1 MKTVQLAIT
10 LATDQR
16 DQQLGLVVQARQA
29 SQFAQDQMLQLES
42 YAADTEARWSALA
55 RVRANA
61 ELMRH
66 NHHFMA
72 RLHQAMGLQRQ
83 TVAALKDELRVAG
96 KRLLAAELRL
106 ASLKQV
112 LQKRQGAASKLLAR
126 REQKQMDEFAALQ
139 HRNVR
144 SGHYHG
150 DLA

>member
-1 MKTVQLAIT
+1 MKTVRVAIA

-16 DQQLGLVVQARQA
+16 DQQLSLVVQARQA
-29 SQFAQDQMLQLES
+29 SQFALDQMLQLQS
-42 YAADTEARWSALA
+42 YAADTETRWSALA
-55 RVRANA
+55 RVQANA

-72 RLHQAMGLQRQ
+72 RLHQAIGLQRL
-83 TVAALKDELRVAG
+83 TLAALEDELRAAG
-96 KRLLAAELRL
+96 KRLLTADLRL
-106 ASLKQV
+106 ASLKQ
-112 LQKRQGAASKLLAR
+112 LMEKRQGAAAKLMAR

-144 SGHYHG
+144 SGQYHG